1 MTKNNVISASSR
13 EQMTSPAE
21 KNIPENNIL
30 LFSQTLAKKFAG
42 FSRLLKSGKEIK
54 FNSIIISKN
63 AWNIS

>member
-30 LFSQTLAKKFAG
+30 LFSKTPAKKIRGIFA
-42 FSRLLKSGKEIK
+42 SLEIRERNK
-54 FNSIIISKN
+54 I
-63 AWNIS
+63 